1 MRILNKIFF
10 DGFYSLVNPI
20 GTFLTRANIHPHVI
34 TAAGFLLSVFSA
46 ALFWR
51 GYFFWG
57 GVILIVSGACDVLDG
72 KLARSTNRTSRFGAV
87 LDSSVDRYTEIF
99 VFMGLAAF
107 FHSAFM
113 GAIII
118 LAMAGSLMT
127 SYIRARA
134 EGMGIEC
141 KIGLMQRPERVTF
154 IAAGAI
160 LGSLIDLI
168 FKTQQ
173 PLIKLAIVAIAVFSN
188 YTVIQRV
195 IFVRDQIIKEIE
207 KE

>member
-99 VFMGLAAF
+99 VFM
-107 FHSAFM
+107 
-113 GAIII
+113 
-118 LAMAGSLMT
+118 AGSLMT